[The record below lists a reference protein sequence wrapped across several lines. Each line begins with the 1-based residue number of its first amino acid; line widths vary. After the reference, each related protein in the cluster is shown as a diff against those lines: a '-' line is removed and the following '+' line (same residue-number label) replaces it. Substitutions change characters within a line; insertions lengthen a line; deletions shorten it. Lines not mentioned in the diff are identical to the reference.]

1 MLLLEPTALAAY
13 IFIALLVVAFVQSI
27 RSYRRLSHIPGPR
40 FAAFSKLWLLRV
52 LTAGR
57 SHRVF
62 VDLYEQSGPVV
73 RISPDTVLLGDPE
86 EWRRICAPRSPYRRG
101 EFYSAFRFKPR
112 TDSVVTERDEEK
124 HEILRK
130 KMAAGYSGKENHSLE
145 QSVDNRILDLIDLIE
160 RKYLSD
166 DSQSKYMDLARII
179 QFFTLDVISDIAFS
193 NPFGN
198 LVKNED
204 SYEYIKIMGGAMRF
218 MNLVS
223 AVPLLR
229 KILELR
235 VMDFLAPSTKDAT
248 GLGPIFGVARREIST
263 RFGPDKKEQWDMLG
277 SFVRHGLDQEEA
289 ESETVLQ
296 ILAGSD
302 TTATAIRNTMLHIIT
317 APDVLSRMRQ
327 EFEKTSSPIQFA
339 DAKELPYLQAV
350 IKEGLRMLPP
360 VISLQD
366 KLSPPG
372 GDVISGYRIP
382 EGVNVGFNVM
392 AFQRN
397 PLFGPD
403 TDVFRPSRWLI
414 ESREQL
420 AKMERTVD
428 LVFSAG
434 RFVCLGRN
442 LAIMELNKIFVE
454 LFRRFDFALVNPS
467 APWDNKAY
475 AIFVTKDMWVRV
487 TKRVQNGKY

>member
-1 MLLLEPTALAAY
+1 MLLLEPGVLAAS
-13 IFIALLVVAFVQSI
+13 IFIALLSVAFVQSV

-40 FAAFSKLWLLRV
+40 FAAFSKLWLLRA

-57 SHRVF
+57 SHQVF
-62 VDLYEQSGPVV
+62 VDLYKQSGPVV
-73 RISPDTVLLGDPE
+73 RISPDQVLLGDPE

-124 HEILRK
+124 HEVLRK

-145 QSVDNRILDLIDLIE
+145 QSVDNRLMDMIDLIE

-166 DSQSKYMDLARII
+166 DNQSRIMDFARVA
-179 QFFTLDVISDIAFS
+179 QFFTLDSISDIAFS

-198 LVKNED
+198 LVKDED
-204 SYEYIKIMGGAMRF
+204 SYDYIKISGGAMRF
-218 MNLVS
+218 MNLIS
-223 AVPLLR
+223 AVPLFR

-235 VMDFLAPSTKDAT
+235 VMDFLAPSVQDGT

-289 ESETVLQ
+289 ESQTVLQ

-302 TTATAIRNTMLHIIT
+302 TTASAIRSTMLHIIT
-317 APDVLSRMRQ
+317 TPDVLSRLRL

-350 IKEGLRMLPP
+350 IKEGLRILPP

-366 KLSPPG
+366 KVCPPG
-372 GDVISGYRIP
+372 GDIISGYKIP
-382 EGVNVGFNVM
+382 EGVNVSVNAM
-392 AFQRN
+392 ALQRN
-397 PLFGPD
+397 PIFGPD
-403 TDVFRPSRWLI
+403 PDVFRPSRWLI
-414 ESREQL
+414 ESREQV
-420 AKMERTVD
+420 ATMERTCD

-434 RFVCLGRN
+434 RYQCLGRN
-442 LAIMELNKIFVE
+442 LAIMELNKVFVE
-454 LFRRFDFALVNPS
+454 LLRRFDFALCNPS

-475 AIFVTKDMWVRV
+475 GIFITKNMWVRV
-487 TKRVQNGKY
+487 TKRLQNAKN